1 MKQIQI
7 PGFTQDLRPNTR
19 PAIVVYGNENVGT
32 TRFGTTAP
40 CDDGAIGWIAIDRN
54 SKITAEE
61 HKIKRGLPIVVN
73 KDPFITH
80 EESMQVALEDNPEK
94 VKEVYKRVVGRLFDQ
109 AIALAKHPDI
119 ESIVIDRISQVFDF
133 ILFSHFGRRNQ
144 IESFQR
150 GASNQDLIDLVE
162 GLGHKNLVLCA
173 KATEIWADT
182 GEVITKGPRAGEK
195 KQAPTG
201 KFKPD
206 GFGNIGR
213 FVTAVIEL
221 TNKKTKAV
229 GEDDEEKLKDKF
241 RAKIITAKYS
251 PLLEGQDLKDY
262 GISGE
267 EISWSNVL
275 MVLGYR
281 G

>member
-1 MKQIQI
+1 MKQVNV
-7 PGFTQDLRPNTR
+7 PGFTSDTKPNTK
-19 PAIVVYGNENVGT
+19 PAIVVFGSENTGT

-40 CDDGAIGWIAIDRN
+40 CDQGVIGWLAIDRN
-54 SKITAEE
+54 SKITVEE
-61 HKIKRGLPIVVN
+61 QKEKNGLPILIN
-73 KDPFITH
+73 KEPLLSHD
-80 EESMQVALEDNPEK
+80 ESMLMALEDNPEK
-94 VKEVYKRVVGRLFDQ
+94 VKECYKKVIERVFNQ
-109 AIALAKHPDI
+109 TIALAKHPDV
-119 ESIVIDRISQVFDF
+119 ESIVIDRASQVFDF

-150 GASNQDLIDLVE
+150 GASNQDMIDLIT

-182 GEVITKGPRAGEK
+182 GETITKGSRAGEK

-206 GFGNIGR
+206 GFSQISR

-221 TNKKTKAV
+221 TNKKGKLT
-229 GEDDEEKLKDKF
+229 GDDDEEKLKEKF
-241 RAKIITAKYS
+241 RAKVITCKRS
-251 PLLEGQDLKDY
+251 VLMEGRDLYDY

-267 EISWSNVL
+267 EITWDNVMML
-275 MVLGYR
+275 LGTKN
-281 G
+281 